1 MVVSLGVESGG
12 VRVWSMV
19 PEQRAHIL
27 CAGLAAA
34 LILVLGSDGR
44 AAEPFD
50 VSTALDHASLEPFL
64 EMLEDPHA
72 TLQFDEVVSGR
83 YADRLRPPRA
93 GMRLGMADGARW
105 LRFSL
110 RNASDDRTDLILT
123 VGTNATHSVE
133 LVSGS
138 SPVTAGRIAR
148 SGNAVAPEERPL
160 RTAIPTFTLSIPP
173 RSVETYTVRISSPAT
188 QDFPVYLSADAL
200 HFRNATVAGWWQGL
214 LFGIMVALGAYNLI
228 FAFTTR
234 ELVYAYYAGQTVVFC
249 VWMAALTGVDFEMW
263 NMGSDRLLRMWIG
276 VAIAGFLTMQ
286 YTRHFLQTHGRPG
299 PIDPMLRGLGW
310 LCIVLL
316 PVMIFGNEVVGQ
328 VVLNLL
334 LGLLVVFFV
343 AASVVRLREGFRPAR
358 LFLISWSLPIVF
370 ITPFPLMF
378 FVPSLFSYARFDW
391 FQMLIG
397 VEIAMACERILSSF
411 ALADR
416 INALKGELAQRNEQL
431 RQAQKMEAVG
441 NLAGG
446 VAHDF
451 NNLLT
456 VIRGNTELLLDTG
469 IGEQPRDLAYE
480 IIQASERA
488 GSLTRQL
495 LAFSRR
501 EVVQPRVFDLNS
513 LVSNLDRMLRRLIG
527 EHIQLDVELPDELS
541 FVEAD
546 PGLIEQ
552 VIVNLSVNARDA
564 MTSGGRL
571 LIQIGRTQLEAD
583 DPSWERE
590 FPPGRYV
597 TLALSDNGSGMAP
610 EVQARIFEPFFTTK
624 EREQGTGLGLAT
636 VYGIV
641 QQAGG
646 LIRLT
651 SELGRGTTFTV
662 FLPLREAEPE
672 VAAKF
677 DGESLAQPGGNETI
691 LLVEDEASILDVLS
705 SNLEAS
711 GYKVLRAPN
720 GADAMALIQGHQGEL
735 DLLLSDVVMP
745 VMSGPELYSRLRVS
759 HPHIKV
765 IFISGYSNWPGR
777 SGTLLP
783 KGVPYLQ
790 KPFRLA
796 DLTNTVRLVL
806 DDAPPLSQQ

>member
-1 MVVSLGVESGG
+1 
-12 VRVWSMV
+12 
-19 PEQRAHIL
+19 
-27 CAGLAAA
+27 
-34 LILVLGSDGR
+34 
-44 AAEPFD
+44 
-50 VSTALDHASLEPFL
+50 
-64 EMLEDPHA
+64 
-72 TLQFDEVVSGR
+72 
-83 YADRLRPPRA
+83 
-93 GMRLGMADGARW
+93 
-105 LRFSL
+105 
-110 RNASDDRTDLILT
+110 
-123 VGTNATHSVE
+123 
-133 LVSGS
+133 
-138 SPVTAGRIAR
+138 
-148 SGNAVAPEERPL
+148 
-160 RTAIPTFTLSIPP
+160 
-173 RSVETYTVRISSPAT
+173 
-188 QDFPVYLSADAL
+188 
-200 HFRNATVAGWWQGL
+200 
-214 LFGIMVALGAYNLI
+214 
-228 FAFTTR
+228 
-234 ELVYAYYAGQTVVFC
+234 
-249 VWMAALTGVDFEMW
+249 
-263 NMGSDRLLRMWIG
+263 
-276 VAIAGFLTMQ
+276 
-286 YTRHFLQTHGRPG
+286 
-299 PIDPMLRGLGW
+299 
-310 LCIVLL
+310 
-316 PVMIFGNEVVGQ
+316 
-328 VVLNLL
+328 
-334 LGLLVVFFV
+334 
-343 AASVVRLREGFRPAR
+343 
-358 LFLISWSLPIVF
+358 
-370 ITPFPLMF
+370 
-378 FVPSLFSYARFDW
+378 
-391 FQMLIG
+391 
-397 VEIAMACERILSSF
+397 
-411 ALADR
+411 
-416 INALKGELAQRNEQL
+416 
-431 RQAQKMEAVG
+431 MEAVG

-456 VIRGNTELLLDTG
+456 VISGNTELLLDTG
-469 IGEQPRDLAYE
+469 IGEQPRELAYE
-480 IIQASERA
+480 IIQASDRA

-513 LVSNLDRMLRRLIG
+513 LVSKLEQMLRRLIG
-527 EHIQLDVELPDELS
+527 EHIQLDVELTDELS

-651 SELGRGTTFTV
+651 SELGHGTTFTV

-672 VAAKF
+672 AATQF
-677 DGESLAQPGGNETI
+677 YGESLAQSGGNETI

-711 GYKVLRAPN
+711 GYKVLRALN

-735 DLLLSDVVMP
+735 DLLVSDVVMP
-745 VMSGPELYSRLRVS
+745 VMSGPELYAQLRVS

-790 KPFRLA
+790 KP
-796 DLTNTVRLVL
+796 
-806 DDAPPLSQQ
+806 